1 MNINDNDVKV
11 LGRVVAITTENKVAE
26 AEQVWDGKFSYNFG
40 GETLGATDQHTINE
54 LFAGKILAL
63 DAAGLISNGDTLNI
77 TKNISFAEGKGISL
91 NKIYGNLA
99 VTGKLTAN
107 SAQIDGKLTAQE
119 IETDDLT
126 VNSSLTGAT
135 NASLDWNGPVNI
147 DGNVKVRGSNHTVRI
162 DGDLSAGT
170 ISGPKATTNKFG
182 VVRLATGLD
191 DPDAND
197 VVTVATMKDCC
208 DDVKARLTALE
219 EAIANFKYSVVNH
232 SAVATLEVT
241 IDGAPIAE
249 ILPGNTAT
257 KVISKNDRNC
267 NIAVDAGSYV
277 LDTCKI
283 YINNNGG
290 QELRYSQDNI
300 GENILRV
307 DLDDIEGTITGT
319 VHVYTTQQG
328 DEPAVEYE
336 VIKDP
341 QNVTIG
347 GPSSVIDGYPAQWPI
362 TPDDGY
368 VVDQVF
374 VIMGGQIMPES
385 VWDGTKVYI
394 PSVTGHVTIT
404 AVGKAE
410 QPPQPGEFDVT
421 PRFHTYA
428 NTDTSNKTF
437 TVTSSGSWTT
447 STSDTEL
454 IDITGGSGSTS
465 GSFQVRFKTV
475 NNTGEIRAAEI
486 NVTSGG
492 ETIKVVVTQLT
503 GAVENK
509 LYTKFIGSSISR
521 DGSAV
526 GTSVS
531 AEDSEQPLWESMYI
545 DNIENVTADSVE
557 YTVAATKGPGQY
569 KTESIVG
576 TATDQLFHWPAKS
589 TTMAKRT
596 GKVIFSKDEQTVE
609 LLGYSVSG
617 NRSYSGTATAQT
629 ISTTFCTPTLV
640 SSNEA
645 LSTPGSTT
653 YLPNWITVSEEWS
666 TVEDAVPVYQNALR
680 KTTIHISE
688 NTNAEDRQAD
698 IYFGDT
704 PYTIVQAGTDSDYVF
719 ARILP
724 VEEPIVQHTNA
735 PMLLSTNAVIRG
747 TRGRFFVH
755 SGDALYSRNTQTYI
769 NDLTRFTIGGVDK
782 KQQALTDGW
791 VIPNGYNAY
800 VDIPASEMTG
810 DVEMAFST
818 HEYTGNVGASPINY
832 SIGNNISILNKL
844 CQYMG
849 SPLGG
854 PVAYHPTIKLKAYPY
869 FKIDSLKVND
879 TEVSDPSGTYS
890 GFTVDLTD
898 GVYTITLL
906 SKMEWNI
913 SASAVIA

>member
-91 NKIYGNLA
+91 NKIYGNLI

-147 DGNVKVRGSNHTVRI
+147 DGNVKVQGSNHTVRI

-257 KVISKNDRNC
+257 KVISKNDRYC
-267 NIAVDAGSYV
+267 NIVVDAGSSV

-283 YINNNGG
+283 YINNNGV

-319 VHVYTTQQG
+319 IHVYTTQQG
-328 DEPAVEYE
+328 DEPE
-336 VIKDP
+336 
-341 QNVTIG
+341 
-347 GPSSVIDGYPAQWPI
+347 
-362 TPDDGY
+362 
-368 VVDQVF
+368 
-374 VIMGGQIMPES
+374 
-385 VWDGTKVYI
+385 
-394 PSVTGHVTIT
+394 
-404 AVGKAE
+404 
-410 QPPQPGEFDVT
+410 PGEFDVT
-421 PRFHTYA
+421 PRFRTYA

-475 NNTGEIRAAEI
+475 NNTGEIRAAKI

-569 KTESIVG
+569 ETESIVG

-617 NRSYSGTATAQT
+617 NRNYSGTATAQT
-629 ISTTFCTPTLV
+629 VSTTFCTPTLV

-698 IYFGDT
+698 IYFGNT

-810 DVEMAFST
+810 DVEMAFGTST
-818 HEYTGNVGASPINY
+818 YTGNVGASPINY

-854 PVAYHPTIKLKAYPY
+854 PVVYHPTIKLKAYPY